1 MKKIALISYGL
12 LMVCISSAPIHSDDD
27 IKRIIFEER
36 QIEGKIRRPQ
46 LVLIKA
52 EQRPDFKPM
61 VMQSLSDF
69 NIIEF
74 SKGSAVEKSPYD
86 KAFTLDG
93 DRITNYVP

>member
-1 MKKIALISYGL
+1 
-12 LMVCISSAPIHSDDD
+12 MVWFIVIPVLSVSLAADDD
-27 IKRIIFEER
+27 IQRIVFEER

-69 NIIEF
+69 NVIEF
-74 SKGSAVEKSPYD
+74 SKGTVVEKSPYD
-86 KAFTLDG
+86 KPFELDG
-93 DRITNYVP
+93 EKITNYVP

>member
-1 MKKIALISYGL
+1 MYA
-12 LMVCISSAPIHSDDD
+12 DDD
-27 IKRIIFEER
+27 IERIIFEER

-52 EQRPDFKPM
+52 EQRPGFEPM

-74 SKGSAVEKSPYD
+74 SKGSVIEKSPYD
-86 KAFTLDG
+86 KAFTLEG
-93 DRITNYVP
+93 DKITNYVQWSFYIKVSNEEKNIIHYIK